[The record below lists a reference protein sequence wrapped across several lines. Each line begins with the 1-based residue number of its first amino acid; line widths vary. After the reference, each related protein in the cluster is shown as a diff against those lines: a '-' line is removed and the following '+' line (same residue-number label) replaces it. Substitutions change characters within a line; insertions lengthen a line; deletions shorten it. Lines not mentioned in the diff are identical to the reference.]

1 VNNGVQMNL
10 EEYTKD
16 KLCLILVETVHANVM
31 YPTHKAY
38 TRDVILR
45 EKADISAQELAS
57 KLNLPLGEALV
68 ILQELTSENRSN
80 L

>member
-1 VNNGVQMNL
+1 MVLCRMNM
-10 EEYTKD
+10 EECTKD
-16 KLCLILVETVHANVM
+16 KLWLILVETVHANVM

-45 EKADISAQELAS
+45 EKADISPQELSS

-68 ILQELTSENRSN
+68 ILQELMPENKSTH
-80 L
+80 